1 MISSEVF
8 KASRDE
14 ARFKLSPEE
23 ARDSFGYYID
33 IANDWESY
41 RTPEDLVPWLGIHST
56 HVAQYQELIHNLGE
70 LSEEEL
76 NWVQRYVQFYDS
88 ASRMLTTTG
97 KRANLCYDLAETL
110 TDWRTILRYVDL
122 PANILDFGAGCARQG
137 VSAFLRDVRSRYTA
151 IDSTLAAYTAQNLV
165 FSCMDLI
172 SPTPKTRDFLDF
184 QLATKPY
191 PDIAKAEEG
200 SCFHVPV
207 WMAEEKIPERYYDV
221 IIAAHVHNEL
231 SSYDFMRLINC
242 VDKGLNDEG
251 IFYVR
256 SEFFVIDPRD
266 FFDAVDLHAM
276 GIVKILRD
284 RGFVPVFCKFHT
296 YLTTVF
302 ARVGSSYHK
311 KAKRS
316 DALETQFMDITENRA
331 VSELACKHFTER
343 RFNEISNSGG
353 KIGII
358 GGGNS
363 FYDDYV
369 APRLGTFGSHKHYL
383 DDAVLGADSEQTA
396 KELVAFDPDI
406 LIIPSHN
413 CGALETAVKAMFPDD
428 HFMLRQHYFY
438 PIVFLYKEN
447 FSRRDK
453 IFERDIKTPA
463 DLGLDPE
470 TLLPTGI
477 FV

>member
-1 MISSEVF
+1 MIDSEVF

-14 ARFKLSPEE
+14 ARFKLPPEE
-23 ARDSFGYYID
+23 ARNSFGYYID

-41 RTPEDLVPWLGIHST
+41 RTPEELVPWFGIHST
-56 HVAQYQELIHNLGE
+56 HVAQYQELTHNLGK

-76 NWVQRYVQFYDS
+76 NWVKRYVQFYDG

-97 KRANLCYDLAETL
+97 ARVDLCYDLAETL

-122 PANILDFGAGCARQG
+122 PAKILDFGAGCARQG
-137 VSAFLRDVRSRYTA
+137 TSAFLRDVRNRYTA
-151 IDSTLAAYTAQNLV
+151 IDGTLAGYTVQNLV

-184 QLATKPY
+184 QVATKPY

-200 SCFHVPV
+200 SRFHVPV

-221 IIAAHVHNEL
+221 VIAAHVHNEL
-231 SSYDFMRLINC
+231 SGYDFMRLINC

-251 IFYVR
+251 VFYVR
-256 SEFFVIDPRD
+256 SEFFVTDPRD

-276 GIVKILRD
+276 EIVKILRD
-284 RGFVPVFCKFHT
+284 RGFVPVSCKFHT

-302 ARVGSSYHK
+302 ARIGSSHHK
-311 KAKRS
+311 KAQES
-316 DALETQFMDITENRA
+316 DAPETQFMDITENRA
-331 VSELACKHFTER
+331 MSELACKHFTER
-343 RFNEISNSGG
+343 QFNEISNSGK

-358 GGGNS
+358 GGANS

-369 APRLGTFGSHKHYL
+369 APCLGAFGDCKQYL
-383 DDAVLGADSEQTA
+383 DDAVLGIDMEQTA
-396 KELVAFDPDI
+396 RDLVAFDPDI

-413 CGALETAVKAMFPDD
+413 CGALEAAVKNMFPEN
-428 HFMLRQHYFY
+428 HFILRQHYFY
-438 PIVFLYKEN
+438 PIVYLYKEDW
-447 FSRRDK
+447 SRRDK
-453 IFERDIKTPA
+453 TFEQGIKTPA

-470 TLLPTGI
+470 TLSPTGV